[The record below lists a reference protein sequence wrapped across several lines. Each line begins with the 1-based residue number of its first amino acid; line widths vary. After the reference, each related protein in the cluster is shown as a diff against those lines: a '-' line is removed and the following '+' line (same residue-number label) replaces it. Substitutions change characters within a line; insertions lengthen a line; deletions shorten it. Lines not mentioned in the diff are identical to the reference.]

1 MFFAVLFLSIPSFAQ
16 IATSE
21 ELAVP
26 SCGKIEAACK
36 AAGFFVG
43 GIKEK
48 KGLFSDCYNPVVNGA
63 KVAKVTVDA
72 KDITTCLNYRVEK
85 FVAQKAN
92 STNKSGKTDKKK

>member
-1 MFFAVLFLSIPSFAQ
+1 MKILNMFFAVLFLSIPSFAQ

-48 KGLFSDCYNPVVNGA
+48 KVFFQIAIIPL
-63 KVAKVTVDA
+63 
-72 KDITTCLNYRVEK
+72 
-85 FVAQKAN
+85 
-92 STNKSGKTDKKK
+92 